1 LPFADSQSRLLAA
14 FSRYNI
20 FIKLLQQEVVIRNS
34 FCIAY
39 YSGIEREE
47 YITMSHQG
55 KEQVVTGNK
64 LLTLKERAICE
75 QITTHKAPHS
85 QRALALLAL
94 DEKRTQALAAEQA
107 GLSAGQVK
115 YLAAQFRKLR
125 MGVFP
130 TALLEDLSE
139 INDESRTDSEKKE
152 STKDNTKGKKDKKLS
167 KSEKRARKA
176 EKRAAKKARKRAA
189 RKAAKKAR
197 KAVEKAKRALK
208 EAKKAAKKAEMKA
221 RRLNKG

>member
-1 LPFADSQSRLLAA
+1 MSD
-14 FSRYNI
+14 
-20 FIKLLQQEVVIRNS
+20 QEN
-34 FCIAY
+34 
-39 YSGIEREE
+39 
-47 YITMSHQG
+47 
-55 KEQVVTGNK
+55 EQVTTGNN
-64 LLTLKERAICE
+64 LLTSQERAVCE
-75 QITTHKAPHS
+75 QITNRVAPHS

-107 GLSAGQVK
+107 GLSSGQVK

-125 MGVFP
+125 MGIFP

-139 INDESRTDSEKKE
+139 TNEEPRPDSVKKG

-176 EKRAAKKARKRAA
+176 EKRAAKKAKKRAA

>member
-1 LPFADSQSRLLAA
+1 MSD
-14 FSRYNI
+14 
-20 FIKLLQQEVVIRNS
+20 QE
-34 FCIAY
+34 
-39 YSGIEREE
+39 
-47 YITMSHQG
+47 
-55 KEQVVTGNK
+55 KEQVVAGKNI
-64 LLTLKERAICE
+64 LTSQERAICE
-75 QITTHKAPHS
+75 QITSREAPHS

-94 DEKRTQALAAEQA
+94 DEKHTQALAAEQA
-107 GLSAGQVK
+107 GLSPGQVK

-125 MGVFP
+125 MSIFP
-130 TALLEDLSE
+130 TALLEDLSGMNE
-139 INDESRTDSEKKE
+139 ESGSGSEKKG
-152 STKDNTKGKKDKKLS
+152 STKDKKKGKKDNKLS

-176 EKRAAKKARKRAA
+176 EKRAAKKAKKRAA